1 MENTNGSGNTGNC
14 ESHRK
19 VKIFELLS
27 EKSEDKE
34 GSIEPMTSG

>member
-1 MENTNGSGNTGNC
+1 MDQETLEIVNFI
-14 ESHRK
+14 EK

-34 GSIEPMTSG
+34 GLNP